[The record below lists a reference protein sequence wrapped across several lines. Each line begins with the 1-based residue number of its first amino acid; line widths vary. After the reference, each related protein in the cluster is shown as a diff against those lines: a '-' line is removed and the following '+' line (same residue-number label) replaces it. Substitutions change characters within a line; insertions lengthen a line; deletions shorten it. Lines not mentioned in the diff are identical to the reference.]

1 MGEGFAT
8 RFDEMST
15 QEAQGRQEFLTR
27 LDQSKA
33 LLQGDISTMDKGL
46 ANRLGAMNESFDQN
60 GRLIQNSIDKN
71 GNVLKRS
78 IDESGN
84 LILNTYSKLNG
95 QMLDSQALSI
105 NRLMKEV
112 GNNRIV
118 QGSNANMGGMS
129 PTAGATAPQPVYSG
143 LESPY
148 AQTIA

>member
-15 QEAQGRQEFLTR
+15 QEAQGREEFLTR

-46 ANRLGAMNESFDQN
+46 ANRLGAMNDSFDQS
-60 GRLIQNSIDKN
+60 GRLIQNSIDQN

-129 PTAGATAPQPVYSG
+129 PTAGAKAPQPIYSG
-143 LESPY
+143 LASPY
-148 AQTIA
+148 AQTVA